1 MGANGITWITPMS
14 FFTTFVIAFGEIFL
28 EYFFKILQK
37 ILQFFF
43 KNSSYYFIKVHAKNL
58 VKNVIFKKN

>member
-1 MGANGITWITPMS
+1 MC